1 MNLLIDQS
9 FAKDIQKIDDKKLRR
24 KIASQIEFIK
34 GCVTPAEIVGL
45 KKLKG
50 FKQEYRLR
58 LGDYRIG
65 LKIKGE
71 EITLIRFLHR
81 KELYKYFP

>member
-1 MNLLIDQS
+1 MRLLIDHS
-9 FAKDIQKIDDKKLRR
+9 FSKDIQKIEDKKLLT
-24 KIASQIEFIK
+24 KIASQIEVLK
-34 GCVTPAEIVGL
+34 NCASPDKIVGL

-58 LGDYRIG
+58 MGDYRIG

-71 EITLIRFLHR
+71 DVILIRFLHR

>member
-1 MNLLIDQS
+1 MKLLIDHS
-9 FAKDIQKIDDKKLRR
+9 FVKDIQKIDDKKLRA
-24 KIASQIEFIK
+24 KVVSQIDVLK
-34 GCVTPAEIVGL
+34 KCVTPGEIVGL

-50 FKQEYRLR
+50 FKLEYRLR

-71 EITLIRFLHR
+71 DIILIRFLHR